1 MTKTLSI
8 LLAGLFAAGAYAQ
21 PTPPGVPVPPNT
33 PGYATDK
40 STQAGEM
47 RKDRRPA
54 GMLKAPGGDEPKAPE
69 GGAIGTDKAA
79 VAGEARAET
88 RDQRRPG
95 KRPSTQGGT
104 PK

>member
-1 MTKTLSI
+1 MTKTLSV
-8 LLAGLFAAGAYAQ
+8 LLAGFFAVGAYAQ

-33 PGYATDK
+33 PGYASDK
-40 STQAGEM
+40 ATQAGEM

-54 GMLKAPGGDEPKAPE
+54 VGVKAPGGDEPKAPE

-79 VAGEARAET
+79 IAGEARAET
-88 RDQRRPG
+88 RDTRRPG